1 MGEVAISLGAEL
13 ADGLRLAGGRMLGCG
28 MDASN
33 QEQSVERAT
42 HEHIAALDA
51 RTCPRSD
58 FDRALLFYLDLLPR
72 SGRDGMRDGRRAAMI
87 RAFDNRATWIMI
99 RHWRRGTG
107 RAPQWA
113 KDLLLWKTNQRIH
126 ALTTGRDLLSA

>member
-1 MGEVAISLGAEL
+1 MLGAEL
-13 ADGLRLAGGRMLGCG
+13 ASGLRLVRASVVDCG
-28 MDASN
+28 MDTSK
-33 QEQSVERAT
+33 QEHGIERAPS
-42 HEHIAALDA
+42 EHIAPLDA
-51 RTCPRSD
+51 LTCPRSD